1 MEIPLIEKGRQ
12 CLKKQKK
19 RLESPK
25 SIGDRDL
32 LDFIKALPLFFC
44 IALIWF
50 LFEAEFIRLF
60 NKHILPLFLKMNFS
74 FITHC
79 LLGIIVILIIWCIYK
94 CYKKKY
100 FVPWN
105 IILLSSF
112 GIGIYIEYRIK
123 YYESLPWGIVGY
135 SDILILLFGI
145 FIINSIIIRFPK
157 KECRQTEN
165 ESESIFIPDTPID
178 KIEDDKLDYSNNAL
192 KLAKQIESI
201 QVNNSFSIGITAPW
215 GTGKTSFLNLLE
227 SQLDEKKF
235 IIIKFNPRH
244 SINAD
249 NIQEDFFNT
258 LYSELQKYDSR
269 FSSSFKDYLKAIDV
283 INENKIISFLFNT
296 HKIWNKELE
305 KDKINTAIK
314 RLPKRII
321 VIIED
326 FDRLLANEIIE
337 VFKLIDGNASF
348 TNLIFITAY
357 DKMLINKILQ
367 KEYSK
372 GETCYSEKFFN
383 LEIQI
388 PLRPYTSIYNYLI
401 TTLTEKLHTT
411 PEQRKE
417 YEATLSHIF
426 DLIKQYLTTLRD
438 VKRFLNLFLNQYKQV
453 EGEVEFYDYFLLYLI
468 KYKYLNEYLAL
479 YKKEYVG
486 ITNLNNLKQYTLT
499 KNLEIKSREILELL
513 LGKDRPYS
521 YRYINNI
528 TTFEIYFHEVC
539 YGHLTNKEMNT
550 MLYDDW
556 EYVKK
561 NINDIGSKSYAQD
574 ILDYLDSRNILTFYT
589 RGHLERFLDILFYI
603 YSNDKFDKTVLYFK
617 ILLFIYTENKDQI
630 LKSYNYTEDEYKEL
644 ITKKLQGEYP
654 NYPFSLTRG
663 IIMGIINQQF
673 NEEII
678 FDHNDLLKIA
688 QAALDDLIEHDNKV
702 KQEHIRLLYSCIDD
716 IDQKTREISLNKDSC
731 AKIKQLIEQAPS
743 GYFENFVLLG
753 SVSSSPDYNS
763 IACEGFW
770 RQIFGDEASFK
781 AFIDSQTEDTIPNIE
796 LIQNFWKL
804 YENNNYKPIE
814 FQNQGNVQEK
824 INRGLVHEVK
834 QLDELIQ
841 IEQEFDRYEKDRG
854 KIPQKADL
862 KTYLSY
868 YEKFINRI
876 EKIDLYITKRSEIQN
891 KIADSINVIKEQI
904 NQTPQ
909 ANI

>member
-1 MEIPLIEKGRQ
+1 MEIPLIEKGKQ
-12 CLKKQKK
+12 CLKKLKK

-60 NKHILPLFLKMNFS
+60 NKHILPLSLKMSFS

-79 LLGIIVILIIWCIYK
+79 LFCIIVILILLHCIYNK
-94 CYKKKY
+94 CYKNRY

-105 IILLSSF
+105 IILPSSF

-123 YYESLPWGIVGY
+123 YYDSLPWGIVGY

-145 FIINSIIIRFPK
+145 FIINSIIIRFPN
-157 KECRQTEN
+157 QTEN

-201 QVNNSFSIGITAPW
+201 QVNNSFSIGIIAPW
-215 GTGKTSFLNLLE
+215 GTGKTSFMNLLE
-227 SQLDEKKF
+227 LHLNGKKF

-296 HKIWNKELE
+296 HRIWNKELE

-326 FDRLLANEIIE
+326 LDRLLANEIIE

-357 DKMLINKILQ
+357 DKMIINKILQ
-367 KEYSK
+367 EAYSNN
-372 GETCYSEKFFN
+372 EACYSEKFFN

-388 PLRPYTSIYNYLI
+388 PLRPYTQIYNYLI
-401 TTLTEKLHTT
+401 TTLTEKLHTS
-411 PEQRKE
+411 PEQQKD

-438 VKRFLNLFLNQYKQV
+438 VKRFLNLFINQYKRV

-468 KYKYLNEYLAL
+468 KYKYLNEYLTL
-479 YKKEYVG
+479 YKKEY
-486 ITNLNNLKQYTLT
+486 IIEPYLNDIKQYTLAE
-499 KNLEIKSREILELL
+499 NLTLKSKEILETLFS
-513 LGKDRPYS
+513 KDRQCS
-521 YRYINNI
+521 FRSINNKRA
-528 TTFEIYFHEVC
+528 FDIYFHEAS
-539 YGHLTNKEMNT
+539 YAHLTIAEMRT
-550 MLYDDW
+550 MIENDNW
-556 EYVKK
+556 EHVKRSIN
-561 NINDIGSKSYAQD
+561 NIVSKSYAQD
-574 ILDYLDSRNILTFYT
+574 VLDYLDSRNILTFNA
-589 RGHLERFLDILFYI
+589 REHLERFLDILFYI
-603 YSNDKFDKTVLYFK
+603 YSNDKFDKTVPYFK

-644 ITKKLQGEYP
+644 ITKKLQGKYP
-654 NYPFSLTRG
+654 NYPFSLTKG
-663 IIMGIINQQF
+663 IIAGIINQQF
-673 NEEII
+673 NEGII

-731 AKIKQLIEQAPS
+731 AKIKQLIEEHPS
-743 GYFENFVLLG
+743 GFFENFVRLG

-770 RQIFGDEASFK
+770 RQILGDEASFK

-824 INRGLVHEVK
+824 IDRGLTHEVK

-841 IEQEFDRYEKDRG
+841 IEQKFDNYEAQRKTSQEEDN
-854 KIPQKADL
+854 
-862 KTYLSY
+862 KTYLSN
-868 YEKFINRI
+868 YEKLINRI
-876 EKIDLYITKRSEIQN
+876 NDIDLYITKTGQIKKRITDTINEI
-891 KIADSINVIKEQI
+891 KKS
-904 NQTPQ
+904 
-909 ANI
+909 

>member
-1 MEIPLIEKGRQ
+1 MPLIEKG
-12 CLKKQKK
+12 KQYIKALTKRLEDLKK
-19 RLESPK
+19 RLEEPK
-25 SIGDRDL
+25 SIRDRDL
-32 LDFIKALPLFFC
+32 LDLIKALPLLFC
-44 IALIWF
+44 IILICF
-50 LFEAEFIRLF
+50 LFENEFIRLF
-60 NKHILPLFLKMNFS
+60 NKHILPLSLKMNFS

-79 LLGIIVILIIWCIYK
+79 LFGIIVILIIRCIHK
-94 CYKKKY
+94 CYKKTY
-100 FVPWN
+100 FIPWN
-105 IILLSSF
+105 ILLPSSF
-112 GIGIYIEYRIK
+112 SIVVYIICRVK
-123 YYESLPWGIVGY
+123 YYGALPWGIVGY

-145 FIINSIIIRFPK
+145 FIMISIFIRFPRKEGK
-157 KECRQTEN
+157 KESSQTEN

-296 HKIWNKELE
+296 HRIWNKELE

-367 KEYSK
+367 KRYSK

-561 NINDIGSKSYAQD
+561 NINDISSKSYAQD
-574 ILDYLDSRNILTFYT
+574 ILDYLDSRNILTFNT
-589 RGHLERFLDILFYI
+589 REHLERFLDILFYI
-603 YSNDKFDKTVLYFK
+603 YSNDKFDKTVPYFK

-630 LKSYNYTEDEYKEL
+630 IKSYNYPEDEYKKL
-644 ITKKLQGEYP
+644 IAKKLQGEYP
-654 NYPFSLTRG
+654 NYPFSLTRR

-673 NEEII
+673 KEEII
-678 FDHNDLLKIA
+678 FTQDNLLNIA
-688 QAALDDLIEHDNKV
+688 QTALNDLIEHDNEV

-716 IDQKTREISLNKDSC
+716 INQNTREISLNKDSC
-731 AKIKQLIEQAPS
+731 AKIKQLIEEHPS
-743 GYFENFVLLG
+743 GFFENFVRLEG
-753 SVSSSPDYNS
+753 VSSSPDYNS

-770 RQIFGDEASFK
+770 RQIFGDAESFK
-781 AFIDSQTEDTIPNIE
+781 TFIESQNEETIPNIK
-796 LIQNFWKL
+796 LIRNFWKL
-804 YENNNYKPIE
+804 YENNNYKPIAFE
-814 FQNQGNVQEK
+814 NQGNVQEK
-824 INRGLVHEVK
+824 IDRGLVHEVK

-841 IEQEFDRYEKDRG
+841 IEQEFDNYEKDR
-854 KIPQKADL
+854 KKTPQEENNQ
-862 KTYLSY
+862 TYLSN
-868 YEKFINRI
+868 YEKLINRI
-876 EKIDLYITKRSEIQN
+876 DNIDLYITKTGQIKN
-891 KIADSINVIKEQI
+891 KIANTINEIKKS
-904 NQTPQ
+904 
-909 ANI
+909 